1 MNLNQ
6 VLLVGAGGFVGS
18 IARFLL
24 ARTIDSRLSSLL
36 PYGTLVVNVTGSF
49 ILGLVFAA
57 TLKNPQESEIWRL
70 LLGVGFCG
78 GFTTFSTFALENVL
92 MLQQKNYGEFLLYTA
107 VSLVF
112 CLIGT
117 GLGLW
122 IGNKVW
128 WLGKLQTLITFVALS
143 AAQVAKLVDAL
154 LWGGS
159 ARKGVL
165 VRVQFWALINFR
177 FQISN
182 LESEIWNLIYRS
194 GGIGR
199 HARFRGVCRKTW
211 GFESLLR
218 YSLKSGPFR
227 VLFYFQLL
235 QKRTLS

>member
-24 ARTIDSRLSSLL
+24 ARTIDSRMSSLL

-128 WLGKLQTLITFVALS
+128 
-143 AAQVAKLVDAL
+143 
-154 LWGGS
+154 
-159 ARKGVL
+159 
-165 VRVQFWALINFR
+165 
-177 FQISN
+177 
-182 LESEIWNLIYRS
+182 
-194 GGIGR
+194 
-199 HARFRGVCRKTW
+199 
-211 GFESLLR
+211 
-218 YSLKSGPFR
+218 
-227 VLFYFQLL
+227 
-235 QKRTLS
+235 